1 MSRAPSKFLYACGGW
16 LLGGLVGGLA
26 AAALVVGA
34 TALGA
39 SAATVTGLVSFGEFA
54 AIGTRFCGH
63 SFKPEIDCGDI
74 KKGHEAERSFIVA
87 GGDATEVL

>member
-1 MSRAPSKFLYACGGW
+1 MNIRLN
-16 LLGGLVGGLA
+16 
-26 AAALVVGA
+26 
-34 TALGA
+34 
-39 SAATVTGLVSFGEFA
+39 E
-54 AIGTRFCGH
+54 IRFCGH